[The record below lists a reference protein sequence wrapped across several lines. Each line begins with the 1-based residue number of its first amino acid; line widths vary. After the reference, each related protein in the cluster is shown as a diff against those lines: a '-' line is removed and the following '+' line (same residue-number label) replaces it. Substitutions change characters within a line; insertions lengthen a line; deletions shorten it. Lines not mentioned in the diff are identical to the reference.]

1 MSNGNIIVTSTVNKV
16 TWVVDES
23 SYKRALKRIKS
34 LKSAH
39 EKPAKALEA
48 AQKRASQSEG
58 KAALA
63 AAKAQTAKLRQAKQI
78 SAEQQKQAQ

>member
-34 LKSAH
+34 LKSA
-39 EKPAKALEA
+39 
-48 AQKRASQSEG
+48 
-58 KAALA
+58 
-63 AAKAQTAKLRQAKQI
+63 LRSLLNRWRLHRNAPRRVKAKQH
-78 SAEQQKQAQ
+78 

>member
-39 EKPAKALEA
+39 EKPAKDAGGCTET
-48 AQKRASQSEG
+48 R
-58 KAALA
+58 LA
-63 AAKAQTAKLRQAKQI
+63 
-78 SAEQQKQAQ
+78 E